1 MRLPERLMKEIE
13 RLSETKGW
21 TVTDLVSTVMDQYI
35 QWEKKREE

>member
-13 RLSETKGW
+13 RLSEIKGW